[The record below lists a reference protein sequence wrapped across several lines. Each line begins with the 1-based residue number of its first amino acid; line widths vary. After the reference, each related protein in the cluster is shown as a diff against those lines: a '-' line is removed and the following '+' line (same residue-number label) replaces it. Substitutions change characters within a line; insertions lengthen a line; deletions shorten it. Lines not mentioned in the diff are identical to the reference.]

1 MSKYIVDLLN
11 EGNIL
16 AFEDD
21 LSGGSIKK
29 LLTLIESLNCW
40 SPKPIMLICLL

>member
-21 LSGGSIKK
+21 LSGGSIK
-29 LLTLIESLNCW
+29 NY
-40 SPKPIMLICLL
+40 